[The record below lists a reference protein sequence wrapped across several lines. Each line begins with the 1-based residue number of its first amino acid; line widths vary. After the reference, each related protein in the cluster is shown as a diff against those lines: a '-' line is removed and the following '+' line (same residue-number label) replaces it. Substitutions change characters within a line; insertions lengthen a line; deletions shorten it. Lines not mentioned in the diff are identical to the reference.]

1 MIPASWRATAH
12 DYLLAVGESVSLF
25 IDALRSLRRLPHEGL
40 ATTRE
45 FEHLIVGSLP
55 LTMIVGGFTGAVLG
69 LQMAYNLER
78 FGAKLYIGDMVSLSL
93 CRELGPV
100 LTGIV
105 AGGRI
110 GAGITATLGTM
121 AVTEQV
127 DAVRALGAS
136 VAKKLV
142 LPRLLAVVLGLPLLT
157 AFADAVGMLGGFL
170 ISTLQFHISPQFTYN
185 HLFQSLHQRDFFE
198 GMAKAFCF
206 GIMVLMASVHQGLNV
221 RGGAGGV
228 GFAVTRTVA
237 LICILV
243 LVADFFLTKF
253 FIIF

>member
-1 MIPASWRATAH
+1 MIPAAWRAVAH
-12 DYLLAVGESVSLF
+12 DYLLAVGEAVSLF
-25 IDALRSLRRLPHEGL
+25 IDALRALKRLPHEGL
-40 ATTRE
+40 ATARE

-142 LPRLLAVVLGLPLLT
+142 LPRLLAVVIGLPLLT
-157 AFADAVGMLGGFL
+157 AFADGVGLLGGFL
-170 ISTLQFHISPQFTYN
+170 ISVLQFKISPQFTYN
-185 HLFQSLHQRDFFE
+185 HLFHSLHQRDFFE
-198 GMAKAFCF
+198 GLVKAFCF

-243 LVADFFLTKF
+243 LVADFFLTKL
-253 FIIF
+253 FIMF

>member
-1 MIPASWRATAH
+1 MIRALWRETAQRR
-12 DYLLAVGESVSLF
+12 LTPLGESVSLF
-25 IDALRSLRRLPHEGL
+25 IDALKAARRRPSEWV
-40 ATTRE
+40 ATAAE
-45 FEHLIVGSLP
+45 FDHLIVGSLP
-55 LTMIVGGFTGAVLG
+55 LTMIVGAFTGAVLA
-69 LQMAYNLER
+69 LQTAYALGK

-142 LPRLLAVVLGLPLLT
+142 LPRLAAVLLGLPLLA
-157 AFADAVGMLGGFL
+157 AFANALGLLGGFL
-170 ISTLQFHISPQFTYN
+170 ISVLEFKMSPQFTYN

-198 GMAKAFCF
+198 GLGKSFFFAAAVVMAA
-206 GIMVLMASVHQGLNV
+206 VHQGLNV

-228 GFAVTRTVA
+228 GYAVTRTVA
-237 LICILV
+237 LVCMLV
-243 LVADFFLTKF
+243 LVIDFFVTKLF
-253 FIIF
+253 MLF